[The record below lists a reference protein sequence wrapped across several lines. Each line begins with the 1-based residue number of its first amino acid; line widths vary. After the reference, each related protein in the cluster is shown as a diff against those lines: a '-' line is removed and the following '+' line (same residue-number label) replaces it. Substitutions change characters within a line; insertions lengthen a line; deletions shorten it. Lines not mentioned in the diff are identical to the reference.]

1 MRKYWSSPTSISKGF
16 GSEEQDQ
23 EKERKKKEWSGVESK
38 RKQGTGRLLPSCKAK
53 MGYEAKKTPWVNIS
67 RKGHARYHQ
76 VDAKTR
82 KREKKT
88 SKHEKLIHSGRNGG
102 DGKEDVEEKRS
113 KMLLL
118 RAALVQVYNNT
129 MISSEWVSEW
139 VRATARVCV
148 YV

>member
-1 MRKYWSSPTSISKGF
+1 MQRL
-16 GSEEQDQ
+16 ER
-23 EKERKKKEWSGVESK
+23 EK
-38 RKQGTGRLLPSCKAK
+38 
-53 MGYEAKKTPWVNIS
+53 
-67 RKGHARYHQ
+67 
-76 VDAKTR
+76 
-82 KREKKT
+82 KKT

-139 VRATARVCV
+139 VSESYGPSVCV
-148 YV
+148 RVVYYLLKMKHNTAWSRMMDES